1 MEAAMSLFT
10 SEGGEVEHGVIA
22 ENPNDVVAQYQV
34 TRLRALWSS
43 YKRCVRS
50 SSLLRP
56 HTARHL
62 LTRAFPAP
70 LNPADARRIFQ
81 LTSDQ
86 AQTLDPSTFAVT
98 NTFPYADITKVVA
111 DEKASDQFLVEV
123 DRKQFVFK
131 TPFRAQLL
139 CQLFECISRKAPKQ
153 LRSSGPYL
161 VRRVRKD
168 GSHVDCQLTVAAHGI
183 VETSVAGKV
192 LQEYKFVN
200 VSRVGVD
207 NSARALFLLVSD
219 RMKVFLSDDFLRIYS
234 GCRDQAAGHAFDNLH
249 FETASLSLP
258 EVLAERG
265 ARYAA
270 LGSGVSVFDVSKTTR
285 RHPRPVP
292 RQLHITEDCIVEK
305 DSSGFQYVS
314 CQRVSAVYA
323 LVRSWGNPR
332 EFTIEYMD
340 GTSRTYTCA
349 VRDTLLATLLDI
361 ARAVG
366 NLKAIVTGEISD
378 HLRFLP
384 RFADEDHQASV
395 KDALFGSSSIEGW
408 LLARVTKACKTVPLD
423 PDAMETACRELNAN
437 VACPGVTVNT
447 DAATVVCMLT
457 GVLVALHAGVVA
469 AIDDE
474 RYDNSRY
481 LVTLLQTLYR
491 VIPCV
496 HGYRAF
502 VEVKEVD
509 TRLLLL
515 QLMRLDKDFV
525 SYWTLEVLSALC
537 RCPLLPRSTQQ
548 EFVNKH
554 TLLHDGMLRCLI
566 DQMSSRHD
574 ADDDADAT
582 ANADVDGDDG
592 DGEDDIDIAAAP
604 SGSHITMKRQ
614 PSAPSANPTPTA
626 HLDHKDNQYFTSAP
640 SFASPSRSYSSS
652 SGDEE
657 TIFFPNSLVIISA
670 ATLLES
676 IVSSKRDTSSP
687 ELINKFLDLLSDRSE
702 VLIHMLRSSSF
713 LIMENAAILMF
724 ILLKVRVF
732 RHLLPT
738 LATCTHT
745 VPPSVCPPPEPQ
757 RERAEPQRAGA
768 LRVPRIEA
776 LLQRRVLAV
785 RHTTIHQPFPR
796 ERVDVR
802 AGEKQPG
809 QGAAVPHD
817 PLGPRGVP
825 QARAHH
831 RGAPA
836 RIGRN

>member
-1 MEAAMSLFT
+1 MS
-10 SEGGEVEHGVIA
+10 S
-22 ENPNDVVAQYQV
+22 
-34 TRLRALWSS
+34 
-43 YKRCVRS
+43 
-50 SSLLRP
+50 P
-56 HTARHL
+56 H
-62 LTRAFPAP
+62 AP
-70 LNPADARRIFQ
+70 VDRIFQ

-86 AQTLDPSTFAVT
+86 AQTLDPTTFAVT
-98 NTFPYADITKVVA
+98 NTFPYVEITKVVV
-111 DEKASDQFLVEV
+111 DEKALDQFMVEV

-139 CQLFECISRKAPKQ
+139 CQLYERISRRSPKQ
-153 LRSSGPYL
+153 LRSFGPYL
-161 VRRVRKD
+161 VQRVRKD

-200 VSRVGVD
+200 VTSVGVD
-207 NSARALFLLVSD
+207 NSARALFLLVSN
-219 RMKVFLSDDFLRIYS
+219 RMKVFLSDDFLRVYS
-234 GCRDQAAGHAFDNLH
+234 GCRDQAGGHAFDNLH

-258 EVLAERG
+258 EVLTERG

-305 DSSGFQYVS
+305 DSSGFQYVA

-384 RFADEDHQASV
+384 RFADEDHQTSV

-408 LLARVTKACKTVPLD
+408 LLARVTKACKAVPLD
-423 PDAMETACRELNAN
+423 PDALETACRELNAN
-437 VACPGVTVNT
+437 VACPGVTPST
-447 DAATVVCMLT
+447 DAATVVCALT
-457 GVLVALHAGVVA
+457 GVLAALHTSVIA

-474 RYDNSRY
+474 RLDNSRY

-566 DQMSSRHD
+566 DQMSSRVE
-574 ADDDADAT
+574 ADDDADAD
-582 ANADVDGDDG
+582 AEHDD
-592 DGEDDIDIAAAP
+592 DEVAAAP
-604 SGSHITMKRQ
+604 SGSHLMTKPR
-614 PSAPSANPTPTA
+614 SYSFAPSANPPPTS

-640 SFASPSRSYSSS
+640 AFASPSRSYTSS

-724 ILLKVRVF
+724 ILLKVR
-732 RHLLPT
+732 LT
-738 LATCTHT
+738 
-745 VPPSVCPPPEPQ
+745 
-757 RERAEPQRAGA
+757 
-768 LRVPRIEA
+768 
-776 LLQRRVLAV
+776 
-785 RHTTIHQPFPR
+785 
-796 ERVDVR
+796 
-802 AGEKQPG
+802 
-809 QGAAVPHD
+809 
-817 PLGPRGVP
+817 PLGGTRRHQSVRVNTFPLPRT
-825 QARAHH
+825 AMRAH
-831 RGAPA
+831 RTSRSLPSPSASP
-836 RIGRN
+836 